1 LHEEQRMTGK
11 TQPQDMQFLRDLV
24 KKNSGIY
31 LTEDKDYLLET
42 RLLPLL
48 RKLNLATLSDLV
60 TRLKSHAEANVVA
73 DIVEAMTTNETSF
86 FRDLRPFNVMR
97 DGMFPDIMAK
107 KGPGETI
114 RILSAACSS
123 GQEAYSIAMMILEN
137 QTKWGTTKFSI
148 QGVDIDNTILTKARD
163 GLYTQFEVQRGLPIA
178 MMLKYFTQ
186 EDERWRVKPEV
197 KQMVTFSQGNLME
210 KSMSGGPFDI
220 VLCRNVLIYFEEAL
234 KKQVIAS
241 LLMNLRPEGFFI
253 IGASESGFGL
263 NSDIQ
268 AFGDVSGIFRYQP
281 KK

>member
-1 LHEEQRMTGK
+1 MTEK
-11 TQPQDMQFLRDLV
+11 ALPQDMQFLRELV

-48 RKLNLATLSDLV
+48 RKLNLTTLGELV
-60 TRLKSHAEANVVA
+60 TKLKSNLDKNIVAE
-73 DIVEAMTTNETSF
+73 IVDAMTTNETSF

-97 DGMFPDIMAK
+97 DVMFPEIIAK
-107 KGPGETI
+107 KKPGETI

-123 GQEAYSIAMMILEN
+123 GQEAYSIALMILEN
-137 QTKWGTTKFSI
+137 QTKWNGAKFSI
-148 QGVDIDNTILTKARD
+148 HGVDIDNTILTKARD
-163 GLYTQFEVQRGLPIA
+163 GLYTQFEVQRGLPIT

-186 EDERWRVKPEV
+186 EDERWRMKPEV
-197 KQMVTFSQGNLME
+197 KQMVSFSQGNLME
-210 KSMSGGPFDI
+210 KSISGGPFDI

-268 AFGDVSGIFRYQP
+268 NFGEVSGIFRYQP